1 MGIKKA
7 TTLKAAF
14 WKFLCILLIGLIGSA
29 AIPFSLIIAG
39 TSTGFITY
47 ANYAE
52 SSVKNLAPVIAAT
65 PDLTDVQLPMGCG
78 YLVLDK
84 HYQVVATSLE
94 GDDLDQAMDYAV
106 SGKSNADLN
115 KQYLL
120 VTRESEYVVLQ
131 YYIGSQ
137 FTNQW
142 FYEHFPSP
150 ELLLYIL
157 IGINC
162 IAVCVIVTT
171 GFANDLREQLSPLF
185 EATKQV
191 AGENLDFE
199 VGHSRIKEFEDV
211 LSSFSDM
218 KDNLKSSLEKQWS
231 IEQGQREQI
240 AALAHDIKTPLTVI
254 QGNIDLISETE
265 LNDEQRLYAGY
276 ITESSGQIAV
286 YIKTLIDISR
296 TVAGYQLHLEEVEIA
311 GFMERIKAQASS
323 LCLTKRIFL
332 HMETGTDLST
342 LKADQLLLN
351 RAIMNVIDNA
361 SDYSPPEGT
370 IYVSV
375 QKSDSFLQI
384 SITDEGNG
392 FTPEALSHAREQ
404 FFMDDH
410 SRTSDLHF
418 GMGLYIANSI
428 IRQHNGQLILKN
440 SDKTNGAQVII
451 EIPY

>member
-1 MGIKKA
+1 MGIKKT
-7 TTLKAAF
+7 TTLKSAF
-14 WKFLCILLIGLIGSA
+14 WKFLCMLLIGLIGSI
-29 AIPFSLIIAG
+29 AIPFSLIFAG
-39 TSTGFITY
+39 ASTGFITY
-47 ANYAE
+47 ANYSE
-52 SSVKNLAPVIAAT
+52 SSTKKLVPVIAAT
-65 PDLTDVQLPMGCG
+65 PDLTDVQLPMGCK

-84 HYQVVATSLE
+84 NYQVVETSLE

-106 SGKSNADLN
+106 SGKINTNLH

-142 FYEHFPSP
+142 FYEHLPSP
-150 ELLLYIL
+150 EILLYIL

-162 IAVCVIVTT
+162 IAVCVILT
-171 GFANDLREQLSPLF
+171 GKFAKNLREQLSPLF

-199 VGHSRIKEFEDV
+199 VGHSKIKEFEDV

-231 IEQGQREQI
+231 AEQAQREQI

-265 LNDEQRLYAGY
+265 LNNEQRLYAGY
-276 ITESSGQIAV
+276 ITESSGQIGV

-296 TVAGYQLHLEEVEIA
+296 TVAGYQLHLEEFDIA
-311 GFMERIKAQASS
+311 DYMERIEAQASP
-323 LCLTKRIFL
+323 LCLVKRICL
-332 HMETGTDLST
+332 HMETGTDLGT
-342 LKADQLLLN
+342 FKVDELLLE

-361 SDYSPPEGT
+361 LDYSPPEGT
-370 IYVSV
+370 VYVSV

-392 FTPEALSHAREQ
+392 FTPEALYHAQEQ

-410 SRTSDLHF
+410 SRTSNLHF
-418 GMGLYIANSI
+418 GMGLYITNSI
-428 IRQHNGQLILKN
+428 IKQHNGQLILKN
-440 SDKTNGAQVII
+440 SDETNGAQVII
-451 EIPY
+451 EVPY